1 VKYNHDKYPMI
12 VGGKYTFIANKA
24 LQISPFF
31 TDLEAFLVS
40 CDLEVN
46 EIELKINYHVP
57 LYWRG
62 TYEMFIA
69 NWQSSL

>member
-1 VKYNHDKYPMI
+1 MI

-40 CDLEVN
+40 YDLEVN
-46 EIELKINYHVP
+46 EIELKINYQVP

-62 TYEMFIA
+62 TYEMFIS